1 VLQSTN
7 APRHYE
13 LLAGGTTYKAVVTT
27 KAKDLAGNQLDQ
39 NDTQT
44 GLQQKAWL
52 FTCATRAQKPSD
64 TAPCRRLL
72 GLMHGALCG
81 RSIVPQSA
89 DSPGEVAPILIEV
102 ESVAYRTRYSSRS

>member
-1 VLQSTN
+1 VPQSAN

-52 FTCATRAQKPSD
+52 FTCATRAQKLYH
-64 TAPCRRLL
+64 TAPCIRLL
-72 GLMHGALCG
+72 SPMHDALSAV
-81 RSIVPQSA
+81 SIQQEQKA
-89 DSPGEVAPILIEV
+89 DG
-102 ESVAYRTRYSSRS
+102 

>member
-1 VLQSTN
+1 MPQSAN

-52 FTCATRAQKPSD
+52 FTCATRAQKLHR
-64 TAPCRRLL
+64 TASCIRLKS
-72 GLMHGALCG
+72 LMHDVLSAV
-81 RSIVPQSA
+81 SIQQEQKA
-89 DSPGEVAPILIEV
+89 DG
-102 ESVAYRTRYSSRS
+102 

>member
-1 VLQSTN
+1 VPQSAN

-52 FTCATRAQKPSD
+52 FTCATRAQKLYH
-64 TAPCRRLL
+64 TAPCIR
-72 GLMHGALCG
+72 LMHDALSAV
-81 RSIVPQSA
+81 SIQQEQKA
-89 DSPGEVAPILIEV
+89 DG
-102 ESVAYRTRYSSRS
+102 